1 MFLIN
6 QLNQLSRNV
15 INFKMI
21 RKSNKTISIFSIVT
35 NIKKKGTMQ
44 HDKNQ
49 ICYRELNDRK
59 NLELKPEMVFH
70 DKLQN

>member
-1 MFLIN
+1 
-6 QLNQLSRNV
+6 
-15 INFKMI
+15 
-21 RKSNKTISIFSIVT
+21 
-35 NIKKKGTMQ
+35 MQ

-59 NLELKPEMVFH
+59 NLGLKPEMVFH